1 MTSDFLL
8 LTSYYYRKSET
19 ATTMQV
25 ISLLKNII
33 LLSINIAFCT
43 STIKNVQKIWYKKLL

>member
-1 MTSDFLL
+1 MRRL

>member
-8 LTSYYYRKSET
+8 LQKIRNGNNH
-19 ATTMQV
+19 AGNQ
-25 ISLLKNII
+25 LLKNII

>member
-8 LTSYYYRKSET
+8 LQKIRNGNN
-19 ATTMQV
+19 QV